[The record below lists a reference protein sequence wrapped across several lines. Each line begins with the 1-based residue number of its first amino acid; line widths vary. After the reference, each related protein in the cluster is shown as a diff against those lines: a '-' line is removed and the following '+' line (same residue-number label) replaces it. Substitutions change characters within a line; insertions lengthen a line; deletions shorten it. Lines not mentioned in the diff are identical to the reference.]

1 MSSDLTSVP
10 SSLLDPQAGSLLA
23 ATPDAARR
31 LAALATAQAM
41 TPPTVD
47 SEDWRYSRIEDLDL
61 RRFAL
66 QVRPVVGSAPDP
78 LEGIVTQRAATVEV
92 VNGFISLVSLDAEW
106 AARGLQVGPATDTA
120 QRSGRAASEDPT
132 IFDALH
138 LALAPEAVRIVAPAG
153 LIVDAPIVI
162 LSHQAPAAVGEAAA
176 SFPHISVEVGDN
188 ASLTVLEYQTSTD
201 GSGLSAPL
209 VELAVGPSGRLAYAT
224 VQNLATGHWQVGR
237 QVSTVAQQGTLT
249 SSCASFGGSYGRL
262 RFDTTLAG
270 RGAHG
275 DLIAVYYGD
284 HEQMHDF
291 RTFQHHSAQDTTS
304 DLLFKGV
311 VDDHSASVY
320 TGLIHIHPEGRG
332 SNAHQTNRNI
342 KLSDDAWAWSVPNLE
357 IENSDVRCS
366 HASAVSPIDDEQRF
380 YLHARGVPPIETD
393 QLIIAGF
400 FEDVITRMPPS
411 LHDAISSL
419 VSAKL
424 ARRLQGDQLQGD
436 HQ

>member
-1 MSSDLTSVP
+1 MTAP
-10 SSLLDPQAGSLLA
+10 AI
-23 ATPDAARR
+23 DA
-31 LAALATAQAM
+31 
-41 TPPTVD
+41 
-47 SEDWRYSRIEDLDL
+47 EDWRYSRIEDLDL
-61 RRFAL
+61 GRFAL
-66 QVRPVVGSAPDP
+66 QVRPVVDSAPDP
-78 LEGIVTQRAATVEV
+78 LRAIVTERAATVEV
-92 VNGFISLVSLDAEW
+92 VNGFISLVSLDPEW
-106 AARGLQVGPATDTA
+106 AARGLQVGPATSSA
-120 QRSGRAASEDPT
+120 SRADRPESEDPT

-138 LALAPEAVRIVAPAG
+138 LALAPDAVRVVAPPG
-153 LIVDAPIVI
+153 LVVDAPIVI
-162 LSHQAPAAVGEAAA
+162 LSHQAPAAGPAPAA

-188 ASLTVLEYQTSTD
+188 ASLTVLEYQTSSD
-201 GSGLSAPL
+201 GSGLSVPL

-224 VQNLATGHWQVGR
+224 VQNLAAGHWQIGR
-237 QVSTVAQQGTLT
+237 QVSSVAQQGTLT

-284 HEQMHDF
+284 LDQMHDF

-311 VDDHSASVY
+311 VDDHSSSVY

-380 YLHARGVPPIETD
+380 YLHARGVPPTEAD

-400 FEDVITRMPPS
+400 FEDVIGRMPSS
-411 LHDAISSL
+411 LQDAISSL
-419 VSAKL
+419 VAAKL
-424 ARRLQGDQLQGD
+424 ARRLQGNQS
-436 HQ
+436 